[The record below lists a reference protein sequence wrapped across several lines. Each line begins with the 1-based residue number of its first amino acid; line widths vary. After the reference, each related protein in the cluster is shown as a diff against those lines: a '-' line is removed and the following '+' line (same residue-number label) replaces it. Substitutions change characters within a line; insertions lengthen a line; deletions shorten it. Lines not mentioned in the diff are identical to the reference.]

1 MQHNR
6 RTVNLTETLYA
17 TGNDTILHIHFEK
30 FYIINPL
37 VSIFKAPIQVTLL
50 ILIAPLYL

>member
-50 ILIAPLYL
+50 MLIAPLYL